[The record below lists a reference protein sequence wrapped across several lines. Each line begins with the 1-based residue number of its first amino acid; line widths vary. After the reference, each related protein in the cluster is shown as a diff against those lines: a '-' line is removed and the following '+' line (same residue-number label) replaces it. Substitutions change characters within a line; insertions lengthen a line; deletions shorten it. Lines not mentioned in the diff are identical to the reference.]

1 MTEKE
6 YHDLLIRL
14 DANFQ
19 DIKEDV
25 RDIKGRINGLQCQ
38 AHTERIKT
46 LEKIT
51 WGAVMAS
58 IAAVVRSFW
67 GSMTGQ

>member
-14 DANFQ
+14 DTRQ
-19 DIKEDV
+19 ESIYSRMEKIEQKLDRK
-25 RDIKGRINGLQCQ
+25 QCQ
-38 AHTERIKT
+38 AHAERIKT

-51 WGAVMAS
+51 WGAVLAS
-58 IAAVVRSFW
+58 IAAIIKSFW
-67 GSMTGQ
+67 NVVTGA